1 MKDILEK
8 LKNNGYKLTQPREK
22 VLELLSHNHKALSA
36 QDIHSFI
43 KDVDKAS
50 VYRTLNLL
58 EELGIVN
65 IENFNNEKLYCLSA
79 DPHHHIICKKCGY
92 SEEVP
97 CTYEHYNFTNFSNIQ
112 HQMTLTGVCN
122 KCNK

>member
-1 MKDILEK
+1 MKSIITQLTQAGYKCTKPRKEVLDFLEK
-8 LKNNGYKLTQPREK
+8 
-22 VLELLSHNHKALSA
+22 NHHAISA
-36 QDIHSFI
+36 QDLHKQIS
-43 KDVDKAS
+43 KVDRAS

-79 DPHHHIICKKCGY
+79 EPHHHIICKKCGF

-97 CTYEHYNFTNFSNIQ
+97 CTYEHYNFSNFSNVQ

>member
-1 MKDILEK
+1 MVTSLPSLARRFWSFYHIITK
-8 LKNNGYKLTQPREK
+8 LC
-22 VLELLSHNHKALSA
+22 H
-36 QDIHSFI
+36 IHSFI

-79 DPHHHIICKKCGY
+79 DPHHHIICKKCGF

-97 CTYEHYNFTNFSNIQ
+97 CTYEHYNFSNFSNVQ